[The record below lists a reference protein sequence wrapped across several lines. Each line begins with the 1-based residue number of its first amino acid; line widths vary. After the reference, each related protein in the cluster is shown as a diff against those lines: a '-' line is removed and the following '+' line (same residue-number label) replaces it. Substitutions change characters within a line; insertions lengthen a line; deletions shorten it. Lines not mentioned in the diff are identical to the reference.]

1 MDQRASLATNDTV
14 LEEELT
20 AAHEEITNMEKEL
33 KSLLTVTEFLF
44 ESQVEMQAKLES
56 ETASVEDSKREA
68 NTRSF
73 NLNR

>member
-44 ESQVEMQAKLES
+44 ERQVEMQAKLES
-56 ETASVEDSKREA
+56 ETASVEDSKRET
-68 NTRSF
+68 NTLRLKF
-73 NLNR
+73 E